1 MSWTQTSLKNP
12 AAIAVIV
19 AALLLFGGYSIHQ
32 LPVQLFPNIERPQIG
47 IFTPWRSASPSEV
60 ESEITEPLEDILE
73 GISGVSAMSIY
84 SNQGGAFVRL
94 TFDLETDMDMAVVDV
109 ISRLNRLP
117 PLPVDADKPILFLG
131 GGGGANETL
140 IYYFM
145 QKLPETPGSIIDHMT
160 YVKDRIIPQF
170 EAIPGVASVNNQTNI
185 SDEEVQIIFDPFK
198 AAQLGIDISDMA
210 RLIGQGRDMSA
221 GSIESGRRRYTLR
234 FTGRYSPDDLSGL
247 ILDWRDGT
255 PITLGDV
262 AEIKIQRTKQTD
274 VGIQNGNPALTL
286 QITRESGANVLET
299 INKVNALADRL
310 NAGILKN
317 RGLIMQKSFDPSVF
331 IKRAITLLSS
341 NLMIGITFTIGLLWW
356 FLRHSRATFIIAST
370 IPIALLSTFIV
381 LQITGRSV
389 NVISLAGLAFA
400 TGMVLD
406 AAIVVMENICRLR
419 EKGSSMS
426 EACTIGTKQV
436 WGALVASTATTVAIF
451 LPVMLLKDVEGQLFS
466 DLALTIAIAVSV
478 SLVVAVTILPVAH
491 KRFMTHTLPKDR
503 HAPLWKRMSGW
514 IMTLTKTPLRR
525 TGWIGGLITLSLV
538 GSYLMFPKMDYLPP
552 VKRDAVDVYFR
563 FPVGMSSDVLLNEIA
578 PVLIKRM
585 EPYMSGEKQ
594 PALRNYYILTWN
606 NGAGGTMGIRAKDQ
620 GDVKE
625 LERIVKE
632 EIITGFPDVMA
643 FASQGNL
650 FGGFGGS
657 GNIAIHL
664 QSADEAAMARAAGKA
679 VDLLKAAL
687 PEAQINPEQN
697 STQSQPVLLI
707 EPNDRRIM
715 EAGWTRNQMGRI
727 IQTMGNGLFT
737 GEYFDGDKRL
747 DIILKTSEDTS
758 PEELAA
764 IPLATP
770 NGGIM
775 QLGELVQINQTVGPQ
790 QIKRVDGRRTMTIN
804 ISPPKGMPLQEAL
817 EIIKRDVEAE
827 LFAELGDGGSLVY
840 GGSADSLKNAISG
853 LGGNFLM
860 AFAMLFMLLAALF
873 RSAKDASL
881 VLISIPLASIGGLAA
896 IRLLNLISFQSLDLL
911 TMIGFI
917 ILLGLVVNNAI
928 LLVVQTRQGEAEGM
942 EREQAVEHALV
953 LRLRPIF
960 MSTLTSIVGMLPL
973 LLFPGEGSGI
983 YRGLAASIVGG
994 MTVSAIFTLLL
1005 LPSLLQLGQ
1014 RQENPETLRD
1024 DLEDYQHQD
1033 SVHARAELIGIG
1045 E

>member
-19 AALLLFGGYSIHQ
+19 AALLLFGGYSIKQ

-47 IFTPWRSASPSEV
+47 IWTPWRSASPSEV

-73 GISGVSAMSIY
+73 GIAGVSAMSIF
-84 SNQGGAFVRL
+84 SNQGGAFVNL
-94 TFDLETDMDMAVVDV
+94 SFNLEADMDRAVMDV

-117 PLPVDADKPILFLG
+117 PLPVDADQPMLFLG
-131 GGGGANETL
+131 GGGGSNETL

-198 AAQLGIDISDMA
+198 AAQLGIDISNMA

-221 GSIESGRRRYTLR
+221 GTLESGRRKYTLR
-234 FTGRYSPDDLSGL
+234 FTGRYTPDDLNSL

-255 PITLGDV
+255 PIMLGDV
-262 AEIKIQRTKQTD
+262 AEIKVQRSKQVD
-274 VGIQNGNPALTL
+274 VGIQNGNPALSL

-299 INKVNALADRL
+299 VNQVNALAERL
-310 NAGILKN
+310 NEGMLKD
-317 RGLIMQKSFDPSVF
+317 RGLVMQKSFDPALF

-341 NLMIGITFTIGLLWW
+341 NLIIGITFTVGLLWL
-356 FLRHSRATFIIAST
+356 FLRHSRATLIIAST

-406 AAIVVMENICRLR
+406 AAIVVMENICRQR
-419 EKGSSMS
+419 EKGIATS
-426 EACTIGTKQV
+426 EACTIGTRQV

-451 LPVMLLKDVEGQLFS
+451 LPVMLLKDAEGQLFS

-491 KRFMTHTLPKDR
+491 KYFMSHHLPKDR
-503 HAPLWKRMSGW
+503 HAALWKRLSGW
-514 IMTLTKTPLRR
+514 IMKLTKTPLRR
-525 TGWIGGLITLSLV
+525 YGWIGGLIGVSII

-552 VKRDAVDVYFR
+552 VKRDAVDVFFR

-578 PVLIKRM
+578 PVLVERM
-585 EPYMSGEKQ
+585 DPYMKGEKQ
-594 PALRNYYILTWN
+594 PALRNYYMLSWN
-606 NGAGGTMGIRAKDQ
+606 GGGGGTMGIRAKDQ

-625 LERIVKE
+625 LERIVRE
-632 EIITGFPDVMA
+632 EIIVGFPDVQA

-657 GNIAIHL
+657 GNISIHL
-664 QSADEAAMARAAGKA
+664 QSADEAAMARASGKA
-679 VDLLKAAL
+679 VELIQKAL
-687 PEAQINPEQN
+687 PKAQVNPEQN
-697 STQSQPVLLI
+697 SVQSQPVLMI
-707 EPNDRRIM
+707 KPNDRRIL

-727 IQTMGNGLFT
+727 VQTMGSGLFT

-747 DIILKTSEDTS
+747 DIILKTSEDSS

-775 QLGELVQINQTVGPQ
+775 QLGELVQLNQTVGPQ

-804 ISPPKGMPLQEAL
+804 VSPPQGMPLQEAL

-827 LFAELGDGGSLVY
+827 LFAELGDGGSVVY
-840 GGSADSLKNAISG
+840 GGSADSLKNAIAS

-881 VLISIPLASIGGLAA
+881 VVISIPLASIGGLAA
-896 IRLLNLISFQSLDLL
+896 IQLLNLISFQSLDLL

-928 LLVVQTRQGEAEGM
+928 LLVVQTRQSEAQGLS
-942 EREQAVEHALV
+942 RTDSVEKALT

-973 LLFPGEGSGI
+973 LLFPGEGSAI
-983 YRGLAASIVGG
+983 YRGLAAAIVGG

-1014 RQENPETLRD
+1014 KNKYPHLIREENDGIPE
-1024 DLEDYQHQD
+1024 EN
-1033 SVHARAELIGIG
+1033 HAIDGAKRLA
-1045 E
+1045 